1 MVLVLAVHTVKEV
14 SATVPFSTI
23 LLQDIVVHK
32 KAPAEHKCRQLI
44 PTSGSTSTSLWD
56 TPDPAALLAWLEG
69 AVAVDVAHSVHEV
82 QEEFALGLGDV
93 ARARGADVVAAAGRD
108 VADTTGRAVLDLD
121 ARLHLSEKAGRAA
134 DAVRDSAVTK
144 STVAALNKA
153 GTRVADVT
161 TRVLESDR
169 VAAATDAMGAGFKKL
184 GASFTR
190 FVRPGEPAAA
200 AGAGGDAPLSG
211 DMATQPATKPPT
223 HFSLNEV
230 DDPRHP

>member
-1 MVLVLAVHTVKEV
+1 MGGPLTRGSTRLAGPLTAGPGCPHC
-14 SATVPFSTI
+14 SRSPHCLI
-23 LLQDIVVHK
+23 PPPDPPH
-32 KAPAEHKCRQLI
+32 PPQLI

-108 VADTTGRAVLDLD
+108 VADKTGRAVLDLD

-200 AGAGGDAPLSG
+200 AGAGGDAVSMRCG
-211 DMATQPATKPPT
+211 MA
-223 HFSLNEV
+223 
-230 DDPRHP
+230 